1 LAKQKIWLLER
12 FIVTEDGSHSLFSAK
27 FNQQYHSLQG
37 ALVESKHIYINLGLK
52 PVLENASGPV
62 YVFEMGFG
70 TGLNAFLAW
79 KLADSLQKQV
89 IYTSVEAYP
98 VSTDEAASLNYEA
111 LTGETGFMKLHESPW
126 DIQNNISPYFTFQK
140 KLTTVEEFSSGHIF
154 DVVFYDAFDPRA
166 QPELWT
172 AEIFAKIAAQ
182 TRQAGVLVTYSSKG
196 IVKRALRAG
205 GFLVER
211 HKGPGRKT
219 HVLKAIKL

>member
-1 LAKQKIWLLER
+1 MAKLNPGHLDR
-12 FIVTEDGSHSLFSAK
+12 FIITEDGSHSLFSAQ
-27 FNQQYHSLQG
+27 FSQQYHSLQG
-37 ALVESKHIYINLGLK
+37 ALSESEHIYINLGLK

-89 IYTSVEAYP
+89 FYTSVEAYP
-98 VSTDEAASLNYEA
+98 VSLLEASQLNYEEA
-111 LTGETGFMKLHESPW
+111 IGATGFMKLHHASWGAETA
-126 DIQNNISPYFTFQK
+126 ISPFFNLQK
-140 KLTTVEEFSSGHIF
+140 QHTTVQDFTSERFF
-154 DVVFYDAFDPRA
+154 DVIFYDAFDPRA

-172 AEIFAKIAAQ
+172 EEIFSQIAAQ
-182 TRQAGVLVTYSSKG
+182 TSQGGVLVTYSSKG

-205 GFLVER
+205 GFMVER

-219 HVLKAIKL
+219 HVLKAIRL